1 METCKGWRIS
11 SPIME
16 RFISIF
22 DNFYNSPEQF
32 CIFHRT
38 ENVLYKGHRM
48 LNTVPGEFEEFNFR
62 KLIQKNDRQM
72 KT

>member
-22 DNFYNSPEQF
+22 DNFYNSPEQL

-38 ENVLYKGHRM
+38 ENVLYKGRRM